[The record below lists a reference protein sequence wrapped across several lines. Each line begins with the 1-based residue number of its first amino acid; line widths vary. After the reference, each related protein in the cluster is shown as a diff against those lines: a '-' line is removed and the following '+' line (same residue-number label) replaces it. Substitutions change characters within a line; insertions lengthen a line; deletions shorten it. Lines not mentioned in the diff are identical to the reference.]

1 MLGLLILV
9 VLAGGLVA
17 VQSAVNARLGRDVGS
32 PLIAALISFLV
43 GTLVL
48 LLAVW
53 AIRAPMPVASTIAR
67 IPWWGW
73 LGGVF
78 GAFFVSLVI
87 QAVPRLGVAVTLS
100 GVVAGQLAIATLL
113 DHFGWLGVP
122 VHRISLIRVI
132 GILLL
137 LAGVGLARMR

>member
-17 VQSAVNARLGRDVGS
+17 VQAAVNARLGRDVGS

-53 AIRAPMPVASTIAR
+53 AIRAPIPVASTIAR

-122 VHRISLIRVI
+122 VHRISLIRVA

-137 LAGVGLARMR
+137 LAGVALTRLR